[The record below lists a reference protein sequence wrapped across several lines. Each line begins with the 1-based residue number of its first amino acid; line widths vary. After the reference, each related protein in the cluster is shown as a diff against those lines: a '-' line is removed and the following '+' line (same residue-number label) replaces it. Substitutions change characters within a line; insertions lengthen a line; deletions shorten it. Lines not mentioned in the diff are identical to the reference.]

1 MLVPIEPRKDAQAND
16 LCVAPWLQS
25 LIESARRNES
35 IIQPLQQIVRSMGFD
50 SFLYAVGTSKNLRQD
65 ERFYIWTTVPP
76 DWVSEYDRNSYIE
89 IDPRVSYGWSM
100 WPTPLLWDRRIAAGN
115 ERVKAFL
122 ARAAKFGVGSG
133 LAIYLRDGG
142 NKIMFALNRPQR
154 LLSATDRE
162 MLTSITPRVMY
173 LGTVLHA
180 VFMANVIE
188 KGIPPLQQGSPL
200 SARERQCLQLA
211 ARGMVGPEIGHK
223 LEITERTVNFHFSNI
238 ISKLGV
244 LNRHEAIAMGV
255 AHGLIQVDPR
265 ATPLIPLQP
274 SRVRDAQLKRW
285 ENLRKQRELRASQ
298 GSQT

>member
-1 MLVPIEPRKDAQAND
+1 
-16 LCVAPWLQS
+16 
-25 LIESARRNES
+25 
-35 IIQPLQQIVRSMGFD
+35 
-50 SFLYAVGTSKNLRQD
+50 
-65 ERFYIWTTVPP
+65 ERVYIWTTVPP
-76 DWVSEYDRNSYIE
+76 DWVTEYDRNSYIE
-89 IDPRVSYGWSM
+89 IHPRVSYGWSM
-100 WPTPLLWDRRIAAGN
+100 WSTPLLWDRRIAAGD
-115 ERVKAFL
+115 EKVKAFL
-122 ARAAKFGVGSG
+122 VRAAKFGVGSG

-162 MLTSITPRVMY
+162 MITSITPRVMY

-180 VFMANVIE
+180 VFMANVIQ

-265 ATPLIPLQP
+265 ATPLIPLHP
-274 SRVRDAQLKRW
+274 SRIRDAQLKRW
-285 ENLRKQRELRASQ
+285 ENLRRRREARASQ
-298 GSQT
+298 T